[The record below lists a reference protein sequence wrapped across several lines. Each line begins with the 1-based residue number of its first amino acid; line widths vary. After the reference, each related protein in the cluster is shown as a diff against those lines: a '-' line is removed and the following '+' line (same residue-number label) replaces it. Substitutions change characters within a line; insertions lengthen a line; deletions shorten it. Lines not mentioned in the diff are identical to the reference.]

1 MPRIPSLLHSL
12 LLRACLALV
21 AFAPAASAQFA
32 FVGPASDPACNY
44 HTIQEAVDAW
54 AASSSTDYVDVF
66 IANSQTYTATA
77 ITIPTPVASTG
88 MTLRGDLP
96 TCHLGAASGHLV
108 LDGGGNGNLPVIDI
122 NATVAGDTQ
131 RPKITLSYL
140 DITGGQHAGGNGG
153 GVRVRG
159 NAMVTIFETNVH
171 GNSAAN
177 GGGIAVEATAA
188 GVPNLI
194 MVGNQVPAAI
204 QDNHA
209 TQDGGGLYCTNASV
223 YCDHYCLIS
232 SNTAIGNGGGL
243 AQQMCGTSIAP
254 PRSSGV
260 ADATVGLHLN
270 SAGGDGGAA
279 WISGGYFHLFTNS
292 PQRPAP
298 VVGNVAGGS
307 GGGLYFTGIGTDSN
321 SHSGVQFDD
330 NQAGVDGGAIYADSG
345 FLQLSEGGITGC
357 GGNVNGCPRFR
368 NNHAVHAG
376 GAVALSGSAGALL
389 QEVTFAD
396 NSAARASVL
405 QLGGPGF
412 GFTLTNGHI
421 AGNHGASE
429 LLLSAGGHIDLR
441 YVTIAD
447 NGGDDDALIRFDTA
461 GTFAASNSI
470 LYDPNGAASG
480 VVLDAPSGTEFH
492 VNCVLLHED
501 SGLAGKPGV
510 TNLIVA
516 DPQWDT
522 SGLYPAGIY
531 VPGPDSP
538 AVDACGP
545 GTGTIPDL
553 LGGARPQDL
562 SKPDGL
568 GPYDMGAIERWP
580 DDIFGDGFEQP

>member
-1 MPRIPSLLHSL
+1 MPRIPSVLHSL
-12 LLRACLALV
+12 LFRACLMLA
-21 AFAPAASAQFA
+21 AFAPVASAQFV

-54 AASSSTDYVDVF
+54 AASTSTDFVDVV

-96 TCHLGAASGHLV
+96 TCHLGAVSGHLV
-108 LDGGGNGNLPVIDI
+108 LDGTGNGNLPVIDI
-122 NATVAGDTQ
+122 NATEAGDTR
-131 RPKITLSYL
+131 RPKINLSYL

-159 NAMVTIFETNVH
+159 NAMVTVFETNIH

-177 GGGIAVEATAA
+177 GGGIAVEATAV
-188 GVPNLI
+188 GVPHLI

-204 QDNHA
+204 QENHA
-209 TQDGGGLYCTNASV
+209 AQDGGGLYCTNASV
-223 YCDHYCLIS
+223 YCDRYCLIAG
-232 SNTAIGNGGGL
+232 NTAGGKGGGI
-243 AQQMCGTSIAP
+243 AQQTCETSIYP
-254 PRSSGV
+254 PNNTVPR
-260 ADATVGLHLN
+260 DPNVGLRLN
-270 SAGGDGGAA
+270 AAVGDGGGA
-279 WISGGYFHLFTNS
+279 WISGGYFSVGTNS
-292 PQRPAP
+292 PQKPAP
-298 VVGNVAGGS
+298 IVGNVAGGS
-307 GGGLYFTGIGTDSN
+307 GGGLFYTSMDSN
-321 SHSGVQFDD
+321 GDSHRGVQFDD
-330 NQAGVDGGAIYADSG
+330 NEAGVDGGALYADSG
-345 FLQLSEGGITGC
+345 FLQLSEGGATGC
-357 GGNVNGCPRFR
+357 GGNVGGCPRFR

-376 GAVALSGSAGALL
+376 GAIALTGSAGALL

-412 GFTLTNGHI
+412 GFTLTNGHF

-429 LLLSAGGHIDLR
+429 LLLSAGGYIDLR

-470 LYDPNGAASG
+470 LSDPNGADSG
-480 VVLDAPSGTEFH
+480 VVLDAPSGTTFN
-492 VNCVLLHED
+492 VNCVLVHED
-501 SGLAGKPGV
+501 SGLVGKPGV

-522 SGLYPAGIY
+522 SGLYPAGLY

-545 GTGTIPDL
+545 GTGMIPDL
-553 LGGARPQDL
+553 LGGARPRDL
-562 SKPDGL
+562 PKPNGA
-568 GPYDMGAIERWP
+568 GPYDMGAIERLP
-580 DDIFGDGFEQP
+580 DNIFGDGFEQP